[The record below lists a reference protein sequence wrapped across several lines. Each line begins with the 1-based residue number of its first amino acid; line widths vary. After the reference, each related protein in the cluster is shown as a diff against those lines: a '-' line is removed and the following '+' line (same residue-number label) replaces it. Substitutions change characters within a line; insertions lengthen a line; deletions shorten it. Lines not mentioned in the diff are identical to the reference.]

1 MIFGDSRSGPSDL
14 EVGGKKRRIKI
25 FSFLKR
31 SAPKVEQSY
40 FAKRF
45 LSPANCGTIISGCIL
60 DAFLETE
67 LI

>member
-14 EVGGKKRRIKI
+14 KVGGKKRRIKI

-31 SAPKVEQSY
+31 SALKAEQSY
-40 FAKRF
+40 FAKRS
-45 LSPANCGTIISGCIL
+45 LSPLNCGTIISRCIL
-60 DAFLETE
+60 NTFLETE